1 MIRQALF
8 RVILHEHQLRTADQL
23 IAGLLHSHADLDD
36 LFLGVKG
43 QNGITAD
50 GNLGSIGDIG
60 PSMDVAAAGAAVA
73 VYAAPVGVGNQQMAV
88 FVGLGVGFF
97 ALIPNL
103 DAIGPQL
110 VGIIAV
116 QPRRPD
122 HGLQIH
128 RLLKFADNMLV
139 AGPIPGGPMGVEIA
153 VGEEIGFKRRL
164 CGVFAGGVV
173 VGVRQ
178 PDCDLAGIQQ
188 SFCGQALQR
197 VIFHRLGRAFR
208 NAGRAAFAD
217 FVAGD
222 DIDGICDFIFQALNG
237 DAGFRQVAA
246 YLLIIARGVLFFEK
260 DLVVSCRFGF
270 FPGDGQLALQLLNAH
285 HIRRVRRFVGL
296 RRGLNRFA
304 VIALPVG
311 GGGNHLEAIGFQIF
325 QAGDVGIRNVYIQFF
340 GHFLGFVLNLL
351 PIQDPI
357 AGNVGQL
364 APFQA
369 HRFAAGFGFQ
379 ISHHPVGGYRVFRH
393 DIFQKLDGFHR
404 HIACGGLFHRNGDF
418 FHRNPLAQVDDD
430 GTGIF
435 PSAADGM
442 NICRLFNA
450 DHFGFHSFFF
460 SVFLINHCGGNT
472 LNIIS
477 CTGRVDDDLLHIFG
491 LVQRDGQFDAT
502 VV

>member
-1 MIRQALF
+1 M
-8 RVILHEHQLRTADQL
+8 
-23 IAGLLHSHADLDD
+23 
-36 LFLGVKG
+36 
-43 QNGITAD
+43 
-50 GNLGSIGDIG
+50 
-60 PSMDVAAAGAAVA
+60 
-73 VYAAPVGVGNQQMAV
+73 
-88 FVGLGVGFF
+88 
-97 ALIPNL
+97 
-103 DAIGPQL
+103 
-110 VGIIAV
+110 
-116 QPRRPD
+116 
-122 HGLQIH
+122 
-128 RLLKFADNMLV
+128 
-139 AGPIPGGPMGVEIA
+139 
-153 VGEEIGFKRRL
+153 
-164 CGVFAGGVV
+164 
-173 VGVRQ
+173 
-178 PDCDLAGIQQ
+178 
-188 SFCGQALQR
+188 
-197 VIFHRLGRAFR
+197 
-208 NAGRAAFAD
+208 
-217 FVAGD
+217 
-222 DIDGICDFIFQALNG
+222 
-237 DAGFRQVAA
+237 
-246 YLLIIARGVLFFEK
+246 
-260 DLVVSCRFGF
+260 
-270 FPGDGQLALQLLNAH
+270 
-285 HIRRVRRFVGL
+285 
-296 RRGLNRFA
+296 
-304 VIALPVG
+304 
-311 GGGNHLEAIGFQIF
+311 
-325 QAGDVGIRNVYIQFF
+325 
-340 GHFLGFVLNLL
+340 GFVLNLL